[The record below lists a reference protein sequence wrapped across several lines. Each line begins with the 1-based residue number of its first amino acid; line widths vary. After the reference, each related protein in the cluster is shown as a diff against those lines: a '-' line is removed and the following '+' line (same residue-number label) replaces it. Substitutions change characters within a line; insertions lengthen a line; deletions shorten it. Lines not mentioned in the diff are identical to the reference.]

1 MNKPEAPFRPI
12 LLGRSVFEQ
21 MAAHAF
27 GALPQEA
34 CGILLGQGNLQDAS
48 IRVTEFVSIPNAAED
63 PLHHFR
69 LEPSEWTRLLLSR
82 RDIIGLFHS
91 HPASSPEPSEEDL
104 AELQTFGGLF
114 SIYLIGAPV
123 GTGPE
128 ELKLNAYRVE
138 SRLDKDERRFMKTQ
152 SLLPLTFELRDDD

>member
-1 MNKPEAPFRPI
+1 MNKSENLFRPI
-12 LLGRSVFEQ
+12 LLRRFALEQ

-34 CGILLGQGNLQDAS
+34 CGILLGQGNLRDAS
-48 IRVTEFVSIPNAAED
+48 IRVTEFVPIPNAAEE

-69 LEPSEWTRLLLSR
+69 LEPFEWTRLLLSR
-82 RDIIGLFHS
+82 RGIIGLFHS

-114 SIYLIGAPV
+114 SIYMIGAPA

-128 ELKLNAYRVE
+128 ELMLNAYRVE
-138 SRLDKDERRFMKTQ
+138 SRLDKDERGFKKIQ
-152 SLLPLTFELRDDD
+152 SLLPHTFEIRDDD